1 MLTHHGATL
10 QQPRWH
16 LHCLSALMLFIYLLQ
31 NIKYIHKI
39 KANFSTLQHNT
50 VKKNSEVLTQLK
62 HNASSNLLN

>member
-1 MLTHHGATL
+1 
-10 QQPRWH
+10 
-16 LHCLSALMLFIYLLQ
+16 MLFIYLLQ